1 MAARAK
7 RSPCERRV
15 LASASRGYFRCT
27 QPSSIISISSKE
39 VASEERSSTTCADC
53 AAKRHAFASA
63 TRADTRATTLRRR
76 QPARNSFFYA
86 KAQAAKEKPQKD
98 FSLRLCV
105 IRETISSTHLRD
117 RRRLYSHAPPV
128 VKLA

>member
-76 QPARNSFFYA
+76 QPARNSFFHS
-86 KAQAAKEKPQKD
+86 KAQSRKETPQKI
-98 FSLRLCV
+98 FLCGLS
-105 IRETISSTHLRD
+105 ETISSTHLRD